1 MLSGREI
8 ELWICRILETLFT
21 NYPKIWLMR
30 SGGIPTNQKMDY
42 RMYSFPHSSFSGG
55 VVTGIKCLVCS
66 WNLLMIR
73 PQKRLDINRLERNES
88 GLTLRNG
95 VLREGRKFKGW
106 FGNQQKN
113 VWGLEKDTPFPSGHW
128 ASCWV
133 NSPWGVGGVWGGGS
147 GVCGGPYLRWG
158 W

>member
-1 MLSGREI
+1 M
-8 ELWICRILETLFT
+8 
-21 NYPKIWLMR
+21 
-30 SGGIPTNQKMDY
+30 
-42 RMYSFPHSSFSGG
+42 
-55 VVTGIKCLVCS
+55 TGIKCLVCS

-113 VWGLEKDTPFPSGHW
+113 V
-128 ASCWV
+128 
-133 NSPWGVGGVWGGGS
+133 
-147 GVCGGPYLRWG
+147 
-158 W
+158 